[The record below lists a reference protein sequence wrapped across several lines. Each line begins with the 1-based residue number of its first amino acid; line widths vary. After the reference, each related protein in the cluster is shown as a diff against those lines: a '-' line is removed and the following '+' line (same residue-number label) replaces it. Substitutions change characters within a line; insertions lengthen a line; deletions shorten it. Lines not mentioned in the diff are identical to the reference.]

1 MVTFRKSLL
10 LLAVVALMATVANA
24 QLIGPAFT
32 CNANAG
38 VPPTVRSEG
47 LAELVGD
54 VVLLCSG
61 GTPTPVDIE
70 VPRMNFRVF
79 LNTNVTSR
87 LLDGTW
93 NEALLMIDDP
103 APIDQRLCGD
113 RGGCAISGVGEEPG
127 IDYRNHPNVY
137 QGTHI
142 TGNTAGEGNTVEWLG
157 VPIDPPGTQ
166 ATRIIRITN
175 VRANAAQLGVGGSFI
190 PSQLIM
196 FISVTGTT
204 SMPINPS
211 QLTVAFVQQGLEFS
225 AEDGQFLQCED
236 PSYGDNPIGIEY
248 QELFATAFK
257 RRNVSTTANSPG
269 SISAQNQQTV
279 LYNTETGFYAPAI
292 LNNAHNADDAGL
304 ASQGTRLV
312 AQFKGLPDGVDIY
325 VSAHN
330 KRHYDSGD
338 GVVGCTGSDSQVACY
353 VDIATIVPDADS
365 NGEGGAP
372 VTLGTAVG
380 YDDDFTIG
388 FFQVDISGNAGTAT
402 WEIVDDQFNNTG
414 SVEFDIMVDFEPN
427 TTAGIPGLGTG
438 SVAGS
443 YGPLSTAAVAIS
455 NDLQPRFE
463 DRSEDE
469 VFMTINPCAT
479 NLLWPYVTNQA
490 GFDTGMVISNTSMD
504 PFGTA
509 TQKGKC
515 TINYYGNS
523 AGGNPPAP
531 DTTPEVG
538 AGGYAV
544 WTLSSGGG
552 VKPYGMEIDGV
563 INSAPGFE
571 GYVIAQCL
579 FQYAHGY
586 AFISDLGAQKL
597 AQGYIALIMD
607 APIWGCNEC
616 DGPTRTGTKSE
627 PLNQ

>member
-54 VVLLCSG
+54 VVLLCTG
-61 GTPTPVDIE
+61 GTPTPVDLD
-70 VPRMNFRVF
+70 VPRMNFRIF

-103 APIDQRLCGD
+103 IPAAQYLCGE
-113 RGGCAISGVGEEPG
+113 RGGCAIKGVGEEPG
-127 IDYRNHPNVY
+127 IDYSQHPNVY

-211 QLTVAFVQQGLEFS
+211 QLTVAFVQQGLDFT
-225 AEDGQFLQCED
+225 ADDGSFLQCED
-236 PSYGDNPIGIEY
+236 PHYGDNPIDIEFS
-248 QELFATAFK
+248 ELFATAFK
-257 RRNVSTTANSPG
+257 RRNDKTTASSPG
-269 SISAQNQQTV
+269 AIGPQNTQNV
-279 LYNTETGFYAPAI
+279 LYNTETGFYAPSI
-292 LNNAHNADDAGL
+292 QNNAHDADEAGL

-312 AQFKGLPDGVDIY
+312 AQFKGLPDGVDLY
-325 VSAHN
+325 VAAHN
-330 KRHYDSGD
+330 MPHFDSTD
-338 GVVGCTGSDSQVACY
+338 AGCSGSDTDTGCY
-353 VDIATIVPDADS
+353 RDIATLVEDADS
-365 NGEGGAP
+365 NGEGGSPA
-372 VTLGTAVG
+372 TLAVANAWDEDVDGIPIG
-380 YDDDFTIG
+380 YA
-388 FFQVDISGNAGTAT
+388 QVAISGNAGTAT
-402 WEIVDDQFNNTG
+402 WEIVQDAFNNTG
-414 SVEFDIMVDFEPN
+414 SVEFDIYVDFTPN
-427 TTAGIPGLGTG
+427 SAAGIPGLGTG

-455 NDLQPRFE
+455 DDLQPRFE
-463 DRSEDE
+463 DRSEDM
-469 VFMTINPCAT
+469 VFMTINSCAT

-509 TQKGKC
+509 TQEGKC

-531 DTTPEVG
+531 DTTPLVG

-552 VKPYGMEIDGV
+552 VKPYGKSIEGV

-607 APIWGCNEC
+607 SPIWGCSEC
-616 DGPTRTGTKSE
+616 DLTRTGTKSE

>member
-1 MVTFRKSLL
+1 
-10 LLAVVALMATVANA
+10 
-24 QLIGPAFT
+24 
-32 CNANAG
+32 
-38 VPPTVRSEG
+38 
-47 LAELVGD
+47 VGD

-61 GTPTPVDIE
+61 GTPTAVDVQ
-70 VPRMNFRVF
+70 VPRMNFRIF

-103 APIDQRLCGD
+103 APVDQYLCGD
-113 RGGCAISGVGEEPG
+113 RGGCSILGVGKEPG
-127 IDYRNHPNVY
+127 VDYRGHPNVY

-204 SMPINPS
+204 AMPINPS
-211 QLTVAFVQQGLEFS
+211 QLTVAFVQQGLDFS
-225 AEDGQFLQCED
+225 AEDGSFLQCED
-236 PSYGDNPIGIEY
+236 PMYGDNPIDIEFS
-248 QELFATAFK
+248 ELFATAFK
-257 RRNVSTTANSPG
+257 RRNVATTADSPG
-269 SISAQNQQTV
+269 SIAAQNTQTV
-279 LYNTETGFYAPAI
+279 IYNTESGFYAPAI
-292 LNNAHNADDAGL
+292 QNNMHDADEAGL

-312 AQFKGLPDGVDIY
+312 AQFKGLPDGVDLY
-325 VSAHN
+325 VSARN
-330 KRHYDSGD
+330 KPHFDATDAGCD
-338 GVVGCTGSDSQVACY
+338 GSATTLGCY
-353 VDIATIVPDADS
+353 RDIATIVEDANS
-365 NGEGGAP
+365 NGAGGSPA
-372 VTLGTAVG
+372 TLAAAVAWDPDN
-380 YDDDFTIG
+380 DDIPTGMFA
-388 FFQVDISGNAGTAT
+388 VPISGNAGTAT
-402 WEIVDDQFNNTG
+402 WEIVQDAFNNTG
-414 SVEFDIMVDFEPN
+414 SVEFWIMVDYAPN
-427 TTAGIPGLGTG
+427 SSAGIPGLGTG

-443 YGPLSTAAVAIS
+443 YGPLSTAATAIS
-455 NDLQPRFE
+455 ADLQPRFE
-463 DRSEDE
+463 DRSEDM
-469 VFMTINPCAT
+469 VFVTINSCAT

-509 TQKGKC
+509 TQEGKC

-531 DTTPEVG
+531 DTTPVVG

-552 VKPYGMEIDGV
+552 VKPYGMPIEGV

-607 APIWGCNEC
+607 SPIWGCNEC
-616 DGPTRTGTKSE
+616 DLTRTGTKSE